1 MGKSVFIFLSALL
14 VFSTLFFSPTGIID
28 TGQEG
33 DDANEILEL
42 KSNLNTRSFTG
53 AEMPSA
59 FSKNRLPVSLL
70 VYTEFTDLTSTSNNE
85 FRNTIESLQS
95 TYGPVFR
102 YENLTDYTELANRIG
117 EHDIL
122 LIVEQENA
130 YPTNITTIASAW
142 GSILEDFVASGGI
155 LIVMD
160 YVGSFMSTR
169 GITAG
174 ILNQTGLLQVYNPSS
189 FGSGTLSLENSS
201 DPLPRG
207 IYDSTFPAVS
217 GTVAFDVYD
226 GIPSVN
232 SSSQAVVTHKII
244 GKGHIALLGF
254 DLFTRSIYFDTILA
268 NAIRLHRHVVF
279 DNSHSQ
285 LESISSEFINYTEE
299 LTSIGFAVSSME
311 TFDADWIGA
320 CDILVLTYCFDT
332 YQEFEV
338 DTIEDFVEG
347 GGALFVATEYS
358 HYGDEIDPV
367 MERFGFVRQK
377 TYNLVNG
384 SNGVGVGGGFY
395 LNNTNHIRN
404 HSVSVGVARIED
416 HGATALTKIPD
427 DATKITV
434 ADEEMTWT
442 NGTSAEGMVI
452 TAVATVGTGRVLV
465 HCDSSLLKGDT
476 DTDMDGTENFYDSN
490 NEIFLLNSIRWLSG
504 AGQKE
509 RIVLFDESHRANYW
523 INASYY
529 GFANFLTENGHTVHW
544 MTQFNEEMIDRAHVI
559 VIQDGWENYTV
570 SEIDYL
576 KNFADSGGGLFICG
590 GWGQFGLEAD
600 KVGNAFG
607 IDRNNTGYLQDS
619 DDSPSAGV
627 IVYDE
632 ANLGNHRIME
642 GTKRMELVYS
652 SAFNSIGGAVSLLN
666 TDDDG
671 TCTWSD
677 GGTANELS
685 VIAASTFGLGRIVY
699 AADYRFLKYNS
710 DNDGDGENNLYDSD
724 NDLFVSN
731 AFGWL
736 AENRAPEVTV
746 VSPNGGETLSD
757 NSAITWSAQDP
768 NKDQILFDVY
778 YSDDSGSSWYS
789 IGTNLSGTSVS
800 WDTTSVGD
808 GAEFQVRV
816 IARDYELDSMD
827 ESDAVFTVDNM
838 GPTIS
843 EFAHSPSSP
852 EPTDSIWIEAN
863 VTDISGISSV
873 ICNYTVDG
881 GTSWTTVTMEPSSGD
896 EFNVSL
902 GTFENDT
909 SIEYRIRS
917 NDTLGRWSDWTS
929 LENVTVFIA
938 ASTTTTTTTA
948 TETTT
953 PTETTT
959 TTPTDTGPFGLPET
973 IFGVDT
979 LIVLAAIGA
988 LVLILIIVLMKKR

>member
-1 MGKSVFIFLSALL
+1 MRTSIFISLSVVL

-28 TGQEG
+28 TGQ
-33 DDANEILEL
+33 DWNDVNEISEL
-42 KSNLNTRSFTG
+42 KSNFNTRSFDE
-53 AEMPSA
+53 AEMPSV

-70 VYTEFTDLTSTSNNE
+70 VYTEFADLTPSSHNE

-95 TYGPVFR
+95 TYGPIFR
-102 YENLTDYTELANRIG
+102 YENLTDYTELTNRID

-130 YPTNITTIASAW
+130 YPSNITTIASAW
-142 GSILEDFVASGGI
+142 GPILEDFVASGGI

-217 GTVAFDVYD
+217 GTVAFDVFD

-232 SSSQAVVTHKII
+232 SSSQAVVTHKTI
-244 GKGHIALLGF
+244 GSGHIALLGF
-254 DLFTRSIYFDTILA
+254 DLYTRSIYFDTILA

-285 LESISSEFINYTEE
+285 VHSIFSGFINYTEE

-311 TFDADWIGA
+311 TFDTDWIEG
-320 CDILVLTYCFDT
+320 CDILVLTYCLDD
-332 YQEFEV
+332 YSESEV
-338 DTIEDFVEG
+338 EIIKNFVEG
-347 GGALFVATEYS
+347 GGALFVTAEYGL
-358 HYGDEIDPV
+358 YGDAIDTV
-367 MERFGFVRQK
+367 IERFGFVREK
-377 TYNLVNG
+377 TYNLENG
-384 SNGVGVGGGFY
+384 TNGIGVGGGFY

-404 HSVSVGVARIED
+404 HSVSVDVARIEN
-416 HGATALTKIPD
+416 HGATALTKTPD
-427 DATKITV
+427 DATTIAV

-452 TAVATVGTGRVLV
+452 TAGITVSTGRVLV
-465 HCDSSLLKGDT
+465 HCDSSLLLGDT
-476 DTDMDGTENFYDSN
+476 DTDNDGTENFYDSN
-490 NEIFLLNSIRWLSG
+490 NEDFLLNSIRWLSG

-509 RIVLFDESHRANYW
+509 RIVLFDESHHANYW
-523 INASYY
+523 VNASYK
-529 GFANFLTENGHTVHW
+529 GFANFLTENGHTVQW
-544 MTQFNEEMIDRAHVI
+544 MTQFNEEMIDSAHVI
-559 VIQDGWENYTV
+559 VIQDGLRNYTV

-576 KNFADSGGGLFICG
+576 ENFADSGGGLFICG

-619 DDSPSAGV
+619 DDSPSGGV

-642 GTKRMELVYS
+642 GMKRMELVYS
-652 SAFNSIGGAVSLLN
+652 SAFNSIGGAVSLLD

-677 GGTANELS
+677 GGLANDLS
-685 VIAASTFGLGRIVY
+685 VIAASTSGLGRIVY
-699 AADYRFLKYNS
+699 AAGYRFLKYNS

-724 NDLFVSN
+724 NELFVSN

-736 AENRAPEVTV
+736 AENRAPEITV
-746 VSPNGGETLSD
+746 ISPNGGETLSD

-768 NKDQILFDVY
+768 NKDQLLFDVY
-778 YSDDSGSSWYS
+778 YSDDSGSSWNS
-789 IGTNLSGTSVS
+789 IGTGLSGTSVS
-800 WDTTSVGD
+800 WDTTSVEDGD
-808 GAEFQVRV
+808 EFEVRV
-816 IARDYELDSMD
+816 IAKDYELDSID

-838 GPTIS
+838 GPTIL
-843 EFAHSPSSP
+843 EFEHSPSSP
-852 EPTDSIWIEAN
+852 VPTDSIWIKAN

-873 ICNYTVDG
+873 ICNYTVDS
-881 GTSWTTVTMEPSSGD
+881 GTSWTAVTMEPRSGD
-896 EFNVSL
+896 EFNVSI

-909 SIEYRIRS
+909 TIEYRIRS
-917 NDTLGRWSDWTS
+917 NDTLGHWSDWTS
-929 LENVTVFIA
+929 LENATVFIA

-948 TETTT
+948 TESTTT
-953 PTETTT
+953 TETT

-979 LIVLAAIGA
+979 LIVLAAVGA
-988 LVLILIIVLMKKR
+988 LVVILIVVLIKKR